1 MPTDTLAEEAQ
12 SALKTAD
19 QALRSKRPDADARRQ
34 SILTLKNLNDR
45 LCTDVEERQTDYLAE
60 LQGKEDV
67 EINSKWAELN
77 NNQKYVRANA
87 EQKARDQTFQEL
99 RQVNGGAYP
108 KNLSPVLYVIPLIGV
123 GIAEWYVN
131 LSTFMAKFVPL
142 VAGAGTILVAMI
154 FAIASHLHGEYLK
167 QIAEILHPSVHY
179 RNELGRKLSVLIA
192 TFLLVCALGVVIWL
206 RYQAIS
212 EQLGLNADT
221 PGTFG
226 GSNSSL
232 VWENLGPTIGMNL
245 FVWGVGVL
253 YSYLASEKVPHLRE
267 AYRELL
273 RANKKLQRARQPFE
287 REQARITAF
296 YQRERQKNDV
306 VIKEYSNLSEGVR
319 GTVAR
324 LEAQNGD

>member
-12 SALKTAD
+12 FGLKAAN
-19 QALRSKRPDADARRQ
+19 QMLRTKRVDADARRQ
-34 SILTLKNLNDR
+34 LIVQLKNFDDR
-45 LCTDVEERQTDYLAE
+45 LSSDIEIRASNYLAE
-60 LQGKEDV
+60 LDEKENA
-67 EINSKWAELN
+67 EISANWSQLN

-108 KNLSPVLYVIPLIGV
+108 RNLSPVLYVIPLIGIGV
-123 GIAEWYVN
+123 AEWYVN

-154 FAIASHLHGEYLK
+154 FAIASHFHGEYLK
-167 QIAEILHPSVHY
+167 QLAEILHPSVEY

-192 TFLLVCALGVVIWL
+192 TILLICAMGIVVWL

-212 EQLGLNADT
+212 EQLGLGSDT

-226 GSNSSL
+226 GSNASM
-232 VWENLGPTIGMNL
+232 VWQNLGPTIGLNM
-245 FVWGVGVL
+245 FVWGLGVL
-253 YSYLASEKVPHLRE
+253 YSYLASEKVPHLRD

-273 RANKKLQRARQPFE
+273 RSNKRLQKARQPFE
-287 REQARITAF
+287 REQTRVTAF
-296 YQRERQKNDV
+296 YQRERKKNEV
-306 VIKEYSNLSEGVR
+306 ALKEYKNLSEEIR
-319 GTVAR
+319 GTLAR
-324 LEAQNGD
+324 LDT

>member
-12 SALKTAD
+12 SGLKAAN
-19 QALRSKRPDADARRQ
+19 QILRSKRIDADARKQ
-34 SILTLKNLNDR
+34 SVMRLKNLDDR
-45 LCTDVEERQTDYLAE
+45 LCHDIGIREDDYLGE
-60 LQGKEDV
+60 LQEKEDV
-67 EINSKWAELN
+67 EINAKWAQLN
-77 NNQKYVRANA
+77 NNQKYLRVSA
-87 EQKARDQTFQEL
+87 EQKAGDQTFQEL

-108 KNLSPVLYVIPLIGV
+108 RNLSPVIYVIPLIGI

-154 FAIASHLHGEYLK
+154 FAISSHFHGEYLK
-167 QIAEILHPSVHY
+167 QIAEILHPSVDY

-192 TFLLVCALGVVIWL
+192 TMLLLCALGVVVWL

-212 EQLGLNADT
+212 EQLGLNSDA

-232 VWENLGPTIGMNL
+232 VWQNLGPTIGMNL

-253 YSYLASEKVPHLRE
+253 YAYLASEKVPHLRE
-267 AYRELL
+267 AYRALL
-273 RANKKLQRARQPFE
+273 RANKKLHRARQPFE
-287 REQARITAF
+287 REQTRITAF
-296 YQRERQKNDV
+296 YQRERQKNEV
-306 VIKEYSNLSEGVR
+306 VLKEYKNLSEEIKGAL
-319 GTVAR
+319 AR
-324 LEAQNGD
+324 LEA